1 MRWSM
6 ATFRNKIV
14 YIVGGS
20 SGIGLASAKLLARQ
34 GAAVTIF
41 SRDPDKLAR
50 AAREISGQAGA
61 GGRKVSHMQLD
72 VADRSAVKRVL
83 KAAVERRGVPDI
95 LINCAGRAY
104 PRRFEEI
111 GFDQFDETMR
121 INLYGIW
128 HVTRELVPLMKARGG
143 TVVNVS
149 SMAGFVGVFG
159 YSDYCASKFAVMGF
173 SEALRSELKP
183 FGIRVAVLCPSD
195 TDTPALAIEN
205 RTKPEETRAISEN
218 AGLLQPEDVAAA
230 LIRGIRKN
238 RAVIV
243 PGVEGK
249 LTWLAK
255 RWLPGLVERI
265 MDRTIRRVQ
274 AGKAGRC

>member
-255 RWLPGLVERI
+255 RWLPGLVEGI